1 MSGFRDLNVYI
12 EARNLVVKI
21 YTLLKK
27 FPDDERFAM
36 CSQLRRSSVSIT
48 SNIAE
53 GISRTSNKDQI
64 HFINIAFGS
73 LMEVLSQIDIACVL
87 GYITNEEFLEIEQLI
102 KTISKMLSGLRSSI
116 ERRNPELST
125 FHIQPSTI

>member
-12 EARNLVVKI
+12 AARDLVVKI

-48 SNIAE
+48 SNIASVPLSSVSGDSKVE
-53 GISRTSNKDQI
+53 GLVRGTDN
-64 HFINIAFGS
+64 
-73 LMEVLSQIDIACVL
+73 
-87 GYITNEEFLEIEQLI
+87 
-102 KTISKMLSGLRSSI
+102 
-116 ERRNPELST
+116 
-125 FHIQPSTI
+125 

>member
-12 EARNLVVKI
+12 EARNLVVRV
-21 YTLLKK
+21 YALLKK
-27 FPDDERFAM
+27 FPEDERFAM

-73 LMEVLSQIDIACVL
+73 LMEVLSQLDIACVL
-87 GYITNEEFLEIEQLI
+87 GYITNDEFMEIENMI
-102 KTISKMLSGLRSSI
+102 KMISKMLSGLRSSI
-116 ERRNPELST
+116 ERRN
-125 FHIQPSTI
+125 Q

>member
-36 CSQLRRSSVSIT
+36 CSQL
-48 SNIAE
+48 
-53 GISRTSNKDQI
+53 
-64 HFINIAFGS
+64 
-73 LMEVLSQIDIACVL
+73 
-87 GYITNEEFLEIEQLI
+87 IEQLI

-116 ERRNPELST
+116 ERRNP
-125 FHIQPSTI
+125 

>member
-21 YTLLKK
+21 YTLLRK

-73 LMEVLSQIDIACVL
+73 LMEVLSQLDVACVL
-87 GYITNEEFLEIEQLI
+87 GYITMEEFLEIEQLI
-102 KTISKMLSGLRSSI
+102 KSISKMLSGLRSSI
-116 ERRNPELST
+116 ERRNP
-125 FHIQPSTI
+125 

>member
-73 LMEVLSQIDIACVL
+73 LMEVLSQIDVACVL

-102 KTISKMLSGLRSSI
+102 KTISCVRVSNAVTLNFQLFTF
-116 ERRNPELST
+116 NLQQYELY
-125 FHIQPSTI
+125 